1 MRYRTWNLDIDR
13 FLLPLVPSPP
23 WHLLPYP
30 VAHFL
35 GHRKTTPRETG
46 NLMPIFWAF
55 VGILCS
61 LLVIEAVTIRVPLF
75 EARAVPMIVG
85 SFGAAAVLEFY
96 AIESPLAQP
105 RNAIVGQAI
114 ATVAGVARRFP
125 MYWWT
130 PLDLPHKDPAFVSD
144 AKGEAPKPQHQQRWR
159 LRRRAGDDEEAGVVD
174 EEKTVVGG
182 SSSQQ
187 TGESDGDGDG
197 ATAPK
202 QGQRTVAHGRHAQ
215 AQVVIRRG
223 QVIVPEHLIL
233 TQDEVQL
240 LESMSHRIS

>member
-85 SFGAAAVLEFY
+85 SFVRASFHLPRPSGVSTLGPLPVQQASAVQS
-96 AIESPLAQP
+96 SP
-105 RNAIVGQAI
+105 R
-114 ATVAGVARRFP
+114 
-125 MYWWT
+125 
-130 PLDLPHKDPAFVSD
+130 
-144 AKGEAPKPQHQQRWR
+144 
-159 LRRRAGDDEEAGVVD
+159 
-174 EEKTVVGG
+174 
-182 SSSQQ
+182 SQCCPCQ
-187 TGESDGDGDG
+187 
-197 ATAPK
+197 
-202 QGQRTVAHGRHAQ
+202 
-215 AQVVIRRG
+215 
-223 QVIVPEHLIL
+223 
-233 TQDEVQL
+233 
-240 LESMSHRIS
+240 

>member
-1 MRYRTWNLDIDR
+1 M
-13 FLLPLVPSPP
+13 
-23 WHLLPYP
+23 
-30 VAHFL
+30 
-35 GHRKTTPRETG
+35 
-46 NLMPIFWAF
+46 
-55 VGILCS
+55 
-61 LLVIEAVTIRVPLF
+61 
-75 EARAVPMIVG
+75 
-85 SFGAAAVLEFY
+85 LEFY

-114 ATVAGVARRFP
+114 ATVAGVAVAKLFQLSSRFDDLRWVGGALACASATALMGLTKTVHPPAGATALLAVVDNNLVAVGWLLVPVMLLGCALMLAIALLVNNLERRFP